1 MNSTTIAQRRLIA
14 QHITQ
19 AAATPAEV
27 VQSLGAIQ
35 AQDYLGALWA
45 LGLRTPGATE
55 QQVEAAIAAKQIVR
69 TWPMRGTIHFVAPA
83 DVRWMLDL
91 LTPRVM
97 RGTQSRLRG
106 LEIDAALLARCAD
119 ILEQALAGGQQLT
132 RPAIYELFA
141 SHGIAATG
149 SRGLHILGQLSMRGL
164 LCFGARDGKQPT
176 FTLLDEWVPATAALP
191 TDEALA
197 RLALRYFTGHGPAT
211 AQDLMWWAGLTLS
224 EAKAALAEVAPQLAS
239 AMFDGQHYYFAPA
252 LADITVDAHEI
263 FLLPPF
269 DEFLLGYRD
278 RRAMLEPA
286 HMNLVAP
293 GSNGIFN
300 PIVVIGGRVVGTWK
314 REFKQRGVV
323 TTWVPFDTFDA
334 TQNDAIAAAAKR
346 YGAFLG
352 LPVRLP

>member
-1 MNSTTIAQRRLIA
+1 MNSATIAHNRLIA
-14 QHITQ
+14 QHITRV
-19 AAATPAEV
+19 AATPAEV

-97 RGTQSRLRG
+97 RSAQSRLRG
-106 LEIDAALLARCAD
+106 LEIDAALLARCDD
-119 ILEQALAGGQQLT
+119 ILGQALAGGQQLT
-132 RPAIYELFA
+132 RPAIYALFA

-149 SRGLHILGQLSMRGL
+149 SRGLHILGQLAMRGL

-176 FTLLDEWVPATAALP
+176 FTLLDEWVPTAPALP
-191 TDEALA
+191 KDEALA

-211 AQDLMWWAGLTLS
+211 VQDLMWWAGLTLG

-239 AMFDGQHYYFAPA
+239 LVSDGQRYYFAPA
-252 LADITVDAHEI
+252 LADTASDAHEV

-278 RRAMLEPA
+278 RSAVLEPA
-286 HMNLVAP
+286 HTNLVAP
-293 GSNGIFN
+293 SSNGIFN
-300 PIVVIGGRVVGTWK
+300 PIVVIGGRVAGTWR
-314 REFKQRGVV
+314 REFKQRNVV
-323 TTWVPFDTFDA
+323 MTWVPFDTFDA
-334 TQNDAIAAAAKR
+334 AHNDAIAATAKR

-352 LPVRLP
+352 MPVRLP